1 MVFVSDAERAYLVG
15 AEDVVTSRT
24 RDAGEVSKNVLVEVE
39 ARRHEASNSTL
50 PRSARWKP

>member
-1 MVFVSDAERAYLVG
+1 MVFVSDAERAYFVG